1 MNTFLYFAY
10 GSNMS
15 ERRLTV
21 QKRAPSAKVIGPAV
35 LKNYCLTFHKCSSD
49 GSGKCTIEKSES
61 DKVYGVVFKIK
72 LKDECQL
79 DKEEGARGNG
89 GYKKVTFKIEMCDAT
104 GSKYKDV
111 KTYIANKDYINCTLK
126 PYTWY
131 KQHVLVGA
139 IENKLPSSYIDYLMG
154 IEAKQ
159 YCDKEKEKCELGIY
173 DKGQEFRQIV
183 KDVENIR

>member
-1 MNTFLYFAY
+1 MSTFLYFAY

-15 ERRLTV
+15 ERRLRDRV
-21 QKRAPSAKVIGPAV
+21 SSAKVIGTGV
-35 LKNYCLTFHKCSSD
+35 LHNYCLTFHKYSKKD
-49 GSGKCTIEKSES
+49 GSGKCTIEPCKSGR
-61 DKVYGVVFKIK
+61 VYGVLFEIK
-72 LKDECQL
+72 KKQEKCL
-79 DKEEGARGNG
+79 DKVEGARGNG

-111 KTYIANKDYINCTLK
+111 KTYIANKDYINRTLR

-159 YCDKEKEKCELGIY
+159 HCDKEKEKCELGIY